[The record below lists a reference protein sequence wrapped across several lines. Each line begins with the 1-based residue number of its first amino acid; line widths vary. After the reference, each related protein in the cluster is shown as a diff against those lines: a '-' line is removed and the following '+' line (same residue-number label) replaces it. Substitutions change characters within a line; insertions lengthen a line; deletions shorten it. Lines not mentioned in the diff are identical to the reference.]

1 MALAEP
7 TQVNQ
12 LLLLFAAFASFTSF
26 ISPNK
31 SLHDAIYIN
40 TIYINAIKKLKLKE
54 RQQIDGNNNGFEPY
68 IQAILLKLEDEEH
81 NDDVDDNNNEEK
93 SPLQWFT
100 YAIYSNK

>member
-1 MALAEP
+1 MSRDINGMSMVQFTAQRSLFKRFIMALDEP

-40 TIYINAIKKLKLKE
+40 AIYINAIKKLKLKE
-54 RQQIDGNNNGFEPY
+54 RQQI
-68 IQAILLKLEDEEH
+68 DEEH

-93 SPLQWFT
+93 SPLQ
-100 YAIYSNK
+100 